1 MPLEEQP
8 LVPAS
13 PLMDPEIQKCPYD
26 YYRRVRSESPVLWD
40 EAMRCFI
47 ITTHALIREAS
58 RNVEVFSS
66 TGSLDFPREGEPSA
80 EALAI
85 RARTY
90 QTRPLT
96 VTLDPPEH
104 TDYRR
109 IMAGALT
116 PEKQVAA
123 RTQIQGFVK
132 RFLSA
137 LLATG
142 GGDFAEEFS
151 TPLPFAV
158 ICTLMGLPEDM
169 WGRVRIWAD
178 SYTAPL
184 SGRITRE
191 LELQCAELYVER
203 QEYLAALVAAR
214 RLASS
219 PPDDLITAVAL
230 ARRANG
236 EQMEMSDVLS
246 MIEQFVVAGAE
257 TTKNTLSSGAFILAQ
272 RPDLVAELREQPDR
286 VGVFVEEV
294 LRVRAP
300 AQAMMR
306 LTTRDTRL
314 GGVDIPAGSKI
325 MLRYGAGNTDEQVF
339 NRAEEVDL
347 SRANARAHLAFGHGI
362 HMCQGAALARIEL
375 EESFSALV
383 NQVDKLKLSSAP
395 DAVQYIPAHSFMGFL
410 RLELEMTPRATA
422 SA

>member
-1 MPLEEQP
+1 MSIEEQ
-8 LVPAS
+8 LGAPAS

-26 YYRRVRSESPVLWD
+26 YYRQVRAESPVLWD
-40 EAMRCFI
+40 EALQCFI
-47 ITTHALIREAS
+47 VTTHALIREAA

-66 TGSLDFPREGEPSA
+66 SGSLDFPREGEPSA
-80 EALAI
+80 EALTI

-104 TDYRR
+104 ADYRR
-109 IMAGALT
+109 IMAESLT

-123 RTQIQGFVK
+123 QPQIQAFVK
-132 RFLSA
+132 RYLGA

-142 GGDFAEEFS
+142 GGNFAEAFS
-151 TPLPFAV
+151 TQLPFAV
-158 ICTLMGLPEDM
+158 ISSLMGLPEDM

-184 SGRITRE
+184 SGRISRD
-191 LELQCAELYVER
+191 LELQCAEIYVER
-203 QEYLAALVAAR
+203 QEYLAALVAER
-214 RLASS
+214 RRQAD

-236 EQMEMSDVLS
+236 EQMVMSDVLS

-272 RPDLVAELREQPDR
+272 RPDLVAELREKPDR

-306 LTTRDTRL
+306 LTTQDTCL
-314 GGVDIPAGSKI
+314 GGVDIPARSRI
-325 MLRYGAGNTDEQVF
+325 MLRYGAGNTDERVF
-339 NRAEEVDL
+339 SRAEEVDL

-383 NQVDKLKLSSAP
+383 NQVDELKLSSAP

-410 RLELEMTPRATA
+410 RLDLEMTPRGG
-422 SA
+422 